1 MIILKV
7 FVQKISKIWIKMCVL
22 TFPSKNMELKIL
34 NKKLESKVKKKN
46 SLKLIKEFQQR
57 ENKLK

>member
-1 MIILKV
+1 MIILKA
-7 FVQKISKIWIKMCVL
+7 FVQKINKIWIKMFVL